1 MRKFAWNAGIVGLF
15 IFLLFAGAVA
25 DGKDNEVV
33 TGFGFGGPL
42 VGVFAPALDEV
53 NEFLEDNGYTSLGD
67 LLIISGGGGRGGL
80 IGGLSVGGIGWGGTT
95 TSLQENRKATLS
107 IGFGGLA
114 LGYAVGGNERSLLT
128 FGAVLGGGGV
138 SLDLREVAPEDFW
151 ICPGGVLANHSSPSQ
166 NLPSGIIIEPTPV
179 NTCRGFIAVEPYLGM
194 QVQPLG
200 WLGFEVRFGYLFT
213 LFGVG
218 CCGGADI
225 LWPSLDLSGPVVEFA
240 VTFGG
245 IGSPGW
251 GFPYSETVEDTVGLS
266 GRTSVTVENEM
277 GSITIG
283 PEVVATVQTGAT
295 DVLKLIAVK
304 RARKED
310 ILAAV
315 EIVIEDTDKGLQVR
329 SQAPDR
335 YSGRWSVDFVL
346 HVPVGTSLQI
356 EQGVGDI
363 VLSDYSG
370 AVSIELGVGDV
381 EIDQLVA
388 TELLIDLGV
397 GELALQDIEC
407 KFAQAEVG
415 TGSINVQLRQDAS
428 YTATTVVGLG
438 DITIAGFP
446 AMVLDQEGF
455 IRKEAHAILG
465 EGAGQL
471 VLVVGVG
478 DITIVPLS
486 E

>member
-1 MRKFAWNAGIVGLF
+1 MRKSAWNAWIAGLLV
-15 IFLLFAGAVA
+15 FLLFAGALA
-25 DGKDNEVV
+25 NGKENETV

-42 VGVFAPALDEV
+42 VGVFALDLDEV
-53 NEFLEDNGYTSLGD
+53 NAFLEGNGYLSFGD

-80 IGGLSVGGIGWGGTT
+80 IGGLFIGGIGWAGTT
-95 TSLQENRKATLS
+95 TSLWENRKATLS
-107 IGFGGLA
+107 IEFGGLA
-114 LGYAVGGNERSLLT
+114 LGYAVGGNKRSLLT

-151 ICPGGVLANHSSPSQ
+151 ICPGGALANHSSPSQ
-166 NLPSGIIIEPTPV
+166 SVPSGIIIEPTPV
-179 NTCRGFIAVEPYLGM
+179 STCWGFLAVEPYLGM

-213 LFGVG
+213 LSGGG

-251 GFPYSETVEDTVGLS
+251 GFPYSETVEDSVGLS
-266 GRTSVTVENEM
+266 GRTSVAVENEL

-283 PEVVATVQTGAT
+283 PEVAVTVQTGASDALT
-295 DVLKLIAVK
+295 LIAVK
-304 RARKED
+304 HARKED
-310 ILAAV
+310 ILEVV
-315 EIVIEDTDKGLQVR
+315 EIVIEDTDRGLQIR
-329 SQAPDR
+329 SEAPKR

-363 VLSDYSG
+363 MLSDYSG
-370 AVSIELGVGDV
+370 TVSIELGVGDV
-381 EIDQLVA
+381 EIEQLVA
-388 TELLIDLGV
+388 TELLIELGV
-397 GELALQDIEC
+397 GDLTLMDIEC
-407 KFAQAEVG
+407 KFVQVEVG
-415 TGSINVQLRQDAS
+415 MGDVDVQLSPDAS

-438 DITIAGFP
+438 ATTIAEFP
-446 AMVLDQEGF
+446 DLVLDREGF

-478 DITIVPLS
+478 DITILPLG

>member
-15 IFLLFAGAVA
+15 IFLLFAGALA
-25 DGKDNEVV
+25 DGKNNKAV

-42 VGVFAPALDEV
+42 VGVFAPALDGV

-67 LLIISGGGGRGGL
+67 LLILSGGGGRGGL
-80 IGGLSVGGIGWGGTT
+80 IGGLSVGGIGWGGST

-114 LGYAVGGNERSLLT
+114 LGWVVGGNERSLLT

-151 ICPGGVLANHSSPSQ
+151 ICPGGELVNRSGISQ
-166 NLPSGIIIEPTPV
+166 NFPSGIIVEPTPV

-218 CCGGADI
+218 CCGGAEI
-225 LWPSLDLSGPVVEFA
+225 LWPSLDFSGPVVEFA

-251 GFPYSETVEDTVGLS
+251 GFPYSETVEDSVGLS
-266 GRTSVTVENEM
+266 GRTSVAVENEM

-295 DVLKLIAVK
+295 DMLKLIAVK
-304 RARKED
+304 HARKED
-310 ILAAV
+310 VLAAV
-315 EIVIEDTDKGLQVR
+315 EIVIEDTDKGLQIR

-363 VLSDYSG
+363 MLSDYSG
-370 AVSIELGVGDV
+370 AVSIDLGIGDMKIERLISTELLFELGVGEVALTDV
-381 EIDQLVA
+381 
-388 TELLIDLGV
+388 
-397 GELALQDIEC
+397 EC
-407 KFAQAEVG
+407 KFAQVEVG
-415 TGSINVQLRQDAS
+415 TGSVDIRLHPEAA
-428 YTATTVVGLG
+428 YTVTGVVGLG

-446 AMVLDQEGF
+446 STALDQKGF
-455 IRKEAHAILG
+455 IRKEAHAVLG

-471 VLVVGVG
+471 VLVVGIG
-478 DITIVPLS
+478 DITILPLS

>member
-25 DGKDNEVV
+25 DGKDSKAV

-42 VGVFAPALDEV
+42 VGVFAPDLDEV

-67 LLIISGGGGRGGL
+67 LLIVSGGGGRGGL
-80 IGGLSVGGIGWGGTT
+80 IGGLSVGGIGWGATT

-114 LGYAVGGNERSLLT
+114 LGYVVGGNERSLLT
-128 FGAVLGGGGV
+128 FGVVLGGGGV

-151 ICPGGVLANHSSPSQ
+151 ICPGGVLANHSIPSQ

-179 NTCRGFIAVEPYLGM
+179 NTCWGFIAVEPYLGM

-213 LFGVG
+213 LFGGG

-225 LWPSLDLSGPVVEFA
+225 PWPSLDLSGPVVELA

-245 IGSPGW
+245 IGSLGW
-251 GFPYSETVEDTVGLS
+251 SFPYSETVEDTVALS
-266 GRTSVTVENEM
+266 GRTSVAVENEM

-283 PEVVATVQTGAT
+283 PEIVVTVQTGAT
-295 DVLKLIAVK
+295 DVLTLIAVK
-304 RARKED
+304 RTRKED

-315 EIVIEDTDKGLQVR
+315 EIVIEDTDKGLQIR
-329 SQAPDR
+329 SQAPDQ

-363 VLSDYSG
+363 MLSDCSG

-381 EIDQLVA
+381 EIEQLIA
-388 TELLIDLGV
+388 TELLIKLGV
-397 GELALQDIEC
+397 GDLTLMDIEC
-407 KFAQAEVG
+407 KFAQVEVG
-415 TGSINVQLRQDAS
+415 TGDVDIRLHLEAA
-428 YTATTVVGLG
+428 YTVMGVVGLG

-446 AMVLDQEGF
+446 AMVLDQAGF

-471 VLVVGVG
+471 ALVVGVG
-478 DITIVPLS
+478 DITILPLS

>member
-1 MRKFAWNAGIVGLF
+1 MRKLAWNAGIVGLF
-15 IFLLFAGAVA
+15 IFLLFAGAVT
-25 DGKDNEVV
+25 DGKDNKAV
-33 TGFGFGGPL
+33 TGFGFRGPL
-42 VGVFAPALDEV
+42 VGVFAPDLDGV
-53 NEFLEDNGYTSLGD
+53 NEFLEDNGYASFGD

-80 IGGLSVGGIGWGGTT
+80 IGGLSVGAIGWGGTAS
-95 TSLQENRKATLS
+95 SLQENRKATLS
-107 IGFGGLA
+107 IGFGGLT
-114 LGYAVGGNERSLLT
+114 LGYVVGDNERSLLT

-200 WLGFEVRFGYLFT
+200 WLGFEVRLGYLFT
-213 LFGVG
+213 LFGGG
-218 CCGGADI
+218 CCEGADI
-225 LWPSLDLSGPVVEFA
+225 LWPSLDLSGPVAEFA

-245 IGSPGW
+245 IGSPDW

-266 GRTSVTVENEM
+266 GRTSVAVENEM

-283 PEVVATVQTGAT
+283 PEVVAAVQTGAT

-315 EIVIEDTDKGLQVR
+315 EIVIEDTDKGLQIR

-346 HVPVGTSLQI
+346 HVPVGTALQI

-363 VLSDYSG
+363 MLSDHSG
-370 AVSIELGVGDV
+370 TVSIELGVGDV
-381 EIDQLVA
+381 EVERLVA
-388 TELLIDLGV
+388 TELLFELGV
-397 GELALQDIEC
+397 GDLTLMDVEC
-407 KFAQAEVG
+407 KFAQVEVG
-415 TGSINVQLRQDAS
+415 MGDIDVRLRPEAAYTVTG
-428 YTATTVVGLG
+428 VVGLG

-455 IRKEAHAILG
+455 IRKEAHAVLG

-478 DITIVPLS
+478 DITILPLG